1 MKRIIFNLLLLLA
14 PLALLAKNGNES
26 YQKAKYCLSFVDFQE
41 GKWID
46 AENVTKV
53 TRSDSQIMWSG
64 GTAIRF
70 EGIDKETTK
79 ILKSKA
85 FAVSMNDTIYVNLH
99 SLKNSGARWGNGYSI
114 AYPYDNNKHLLFLE
128 RYVSRGQN
136 MKFALGG
143 AFGGMVGGLIAA
155 GTVDW
160 VGKVCYLI
168 NHDDSKVTCIDGD
181 EMQLILKDKPE
192 LLEDYNRVSPKKER
206 RAASYVMPFLKKAG
220 LVNY

>member
-1 MKRIIFNLLLLLA
+1 MKRIVTYTLFLFV
-14 PLALLAKNGNES
+14 PLEISAQNGAED
-26 YQKAKYCLSFVDFQE
+26 YQHAKYCLSFVDYQAN
-41 GKWID
+41 KWID
-46 AENVTKV
+46 ADSITKIYR
-53 TRSDSQIMWSG
+53 TDSQIMWSG

-70 EGIDKETTK
+70 NSIDKETTK

-114 AYPYDNNKHLLFLE
+114 AYPYDNNKQLLFLE

-143 AFGGMVGGLIAA
+143 AVGGMVGGLIAA
-155 GTVDW
+155 GTIDW
-160 VGKVCYLI
+160 TGKVCYLI

-181 EMQLILKDKPE
+181 EMQQILKDKPE
-192 LLEDYNRVSPKKER
+192 LLENYNRVSPKKER
-206 RAASYVMPFLKKAG
+206 RAATYVMPFLKKAG